1 MKYLIIKD
9 SPVNKEELTRIEE
22 EMVREIEEYNREKD
36 KIRMMLGKI
45 GGQSFSRVDAIV
57 NGVFLTIILT
67 LFILEITTHFL
78 PSFISLEISVLLVSI
93 KIVLLMHNQYKT
105 NHFQFWVLNSIEF
118 KINTIHTDLRKLKKE
133 IIEMEERYKDNI
145 NVG

>member
-1 MKYLIIKD
+1 M
-9 SPVNKEELTRIEE
+9 NNEELTRVEE
-22 EMVREIEEYNREKD
+22 EMIREIEEYNREKD

-57 NGVFLTIILT
+57 NGIFLTIILT
-67 LFILEITTHFL
+67 LFTMEITTHFL

-93 KIVLLMHNQYKT
+93 KIVIMMHNQYKT

-133 IIEMEERYKDNI
+133 ILAQEEQKVNI
-145 NVG
+145 TEF

>member
-1 MKYLIIKD
+1 MD
-9 SPVNKEELTRIEE
+9 KEELTRVEE
-22 EMVREIEEYNREKD
+22 EMIREIEEYNREKD

-45 GGQSFSRVDAIV
+45 GGQSFSRVDIIV
-57 NGVFLTIILT
+57 NAVFLTIILT

-118 KINTIHTDLRKLKKE
+118 KINTMHTDLRKLKLEVMKE
-133 IIEMEERYKDNI
+133 NEEKNRNI
-145 NVG
+145 KEFSDLGK

>member
-1 MKYLIIKD
+1 MD
-9 SPVNKEELTRIEE
+9 TDELTRVEE
-22 EMVREIEEYNREKD
+22 EMIREIEEYNREKD

-45 GGQSFSRVDAIV
+45 GGQSFSRVDIIV
-57 NGVFLTIILT
+57 NAVFLTIILT

-118 KINTIHTDLRKLKKE
+118 KINTMHTDLRKLKLEVMRENEEKNSNIKE
-133 IIEMEERYKDNI
+133 FSDVSK
-145 NVG
+145 

>member
-1 MKYLIIKD
+1 MKYLTTKD

-22 EMVREIEEYNREKD
+22 EMIREIEEYNREKD

-78 PSFISLEISVLLVSI
+78 PPFISLEISVLI

-145 NVG
+145 SVG